1 MTSTSTGTYSPY
13 PSFFLGL
20 ATWPAIYKEDRTKN
34 HGALET
40 LANRFFL
47 LISLVMLIICC
58 IHSHHKNY
66 INGGLSNVTKITVN
80 ECNIGAQ
87 NTETCEFVGMVTYRP
102 FLPELKIIT
111 TPLYPILNCP
121 IDSCVQEEIF
131 VDKKKVVEIV
141 KLR

>member
-1 MTSTSTGTYSPY
+1 MNLNDFYINWNLFALFI
-13 PSFFLGL
+13 FFLGL
-20 ATWPAIYKEDRTKN
+20 ALWPAIYKESDVNKF
-34 HGALET
+34 ET

-66 INGGLSNVTKITVN
+66 INGGLSNVAKITVN

-131 VDKKKVVEIV
+131 VDKKKVIEIV